1 MIALQTLPAFVF
13 ILKYLWVV
21 KSECSFA
28 WTWQLVTITEVSP
41 SVLFATHTFFMCI
54 LRPPAWTY
62 SYSHWLH
69 WMRSPWWGI
78 WIRCDGNHCPPVPP
92 TLRTLP
98 HIPMLCPTFHYI
110 SQGIVCLSTYI
121 EGINL
126 GLRCSFEGL
135 SFRRFESSRRPEPTT
150 QTLFPIL
157 FHCYQTPPKT
167 TPTWNKQLVRLKAKI
182 MSFELTFYIG
192 NTKEQLI
199 RKLFSRLRNWF

>member
-1 MIALQTLPAFVF
+1 
-13 ILKYLWVV
+13 
-21 KSECSFA
+21 
-28 WTWQLVTITEVSP
+28 
-41 SVLFATHTFFMCI
+41 MCI

-167 TPTWNKQLVRLKAKI
+167 TPTRNKQLVRLKAKI